1 MKISFKME
9 NLYKD
14 VDPYKVY
21 NELQGL
27 GENVKPVDIVEA
39 ASDENSELHKCF
51 EWDDSEAARKYRLQ
65 QARNLVMNLV
75 IVESEH
81 KEEPQQIRV
90 MYTSNKGGYKQ
101 TKLIVQ
107 QKDEYEALLE
117 RAKAELKA
125 FKKKYSMLIELNE
138 IFELID

>member
-21 NELQGL
+21 DELQGL
-27 GENVKPVDIVEA
+27 GDSVKPVDIVEA
-39 ASDENSELHKCF
+39 AKDENSELHKCF

-65 QARNLVMNLV
+65 QARILVMNLV
-75 IVESEH
+75 IIESEH

-90 MYTSNKGGYKQ
+90 MYTSNKGGYKP

-125 FKKKYSMLIELNE
+125 FKKKYSMLVELNE